1 MKLRVPGGQAPPSGA
16 GASGRALIGLGGK
29 ARHARHWEG
38 MPESRGGFSAG
49 AQGMGPRQKRARRP
63 ADEAAGANWATI
75 QTQRAPHYELNMI
88 DFSEFPSRVVE
99 KEPIVLWHCGAEF
112 DKATF
117 EMEIMFRSLRG
128 AFW

>member
-1 MKLRVPGGQAPPSGA
+1 
-16 GASGRALIGLGGK
+16 
-29 ARHARHWEG
+29 
-38 MPESRGGFSAG
+38 
-49 AQGMGPRQKRARRP
+49 
-63 ADEAAGANWATI
+63 
-75 QTQRAPHYELNMI
+75 MI